1 MSEIKKEKK
10 LLDWRED
17 IGEGLLKD
25 NQNYNLEDIYE
36 HAHSELSLQQSKR
49 DQIIT
54 IYLALCSFLLPF
66 ALGKDISLSLEM
78 KGLLFLI
85 LGLVG
90 VLFSLSVVRYREYK
104 EVYWLCCQ
112 TITVLQS
119 IKAEEIKKQVVQNA
133 FYFCLKKKGE
143 NLLDDNKR
151 LNRRKFVKGNMNST
165 ETLHCVII
173 VLMAAFIIGLGVS
186 LLLNFL
192 SWIGIIVG
200 AAVGVAVVL
209 CLMRVY
215 FRTLMKIY
223 LLLED
228 AHSDEEKNKKNDAF
242 NSVFKKAWF
251 LHFYYDEDEPKE
263 NTKKQ
268 A

>member
-1 MSEIKKEKK
+1 MDKKF
-10 LLDWRED
+10 LNDWEMPIAGD
-17 IGEGLLKD
+17 KI
-25 NQNYNLEDIYE
+25 NTAPQYNLEDIYD

-78 KGLLFLI
+78 KGLLFLM

-119 IKAEEIKKQVVQNA
+119 IKAEEIKKQVIQNA

-143 NLLDDNKR
+143 KLLNKKGR

-173 VLMAAFIIGLGVS
+173 VLMAAFISGLGVA

-228 AHSDEEKNKKNDAF
+228 AHSDEEKKKKNDTF

-251 LHFYYDEDEPKE
+251 LHFYYDEDKPKE